1 MIKVSCLGPLV
12 FIVPKTLNYLA
23 FQTFNCERT
32 WCRLIQKRVLNLIS
46 RFSSLIV
53 IQYNIETCGED
64 NFFEWNEQRFWRKDD
79 LLQVPCRMTQAIIS
93 LYFFLSLTLCINSVF
108 CYCNHIFKV
117 SRCLTRRL
125 LLLIF
130 STDLPCYGDVF
141 HSISPH
147 DMSKESYLSFSDCNT
162 QLSSSICSS

>member
-1 MIKVSCLGPLV
+1 MIKVSCLCPLV

-23 FQTFNCERT
+23 FQTFDCERT
-32 WCRLIQKRVLNLIS
+32 WCRLNQKRVLNLIS
-46 RFSSLIV
+46 TFSSLL
-53 IQYNIETCGED
+53 QYNIETCGED

-79 LLQVPCRMTQAIIS
+79 LFQVPCRMTQAIIS
-93 LYFFLSLTLCINSVF
+93 LYSFLSLTLCINSVF

-117 SRCLTRRL
+117 SQCLTRRL

-147 DMSKESYLSFSDCNT
+147 DISKESYLPFFDFNT
-162 QLSSSICSS
+162 QLSLSLCSS